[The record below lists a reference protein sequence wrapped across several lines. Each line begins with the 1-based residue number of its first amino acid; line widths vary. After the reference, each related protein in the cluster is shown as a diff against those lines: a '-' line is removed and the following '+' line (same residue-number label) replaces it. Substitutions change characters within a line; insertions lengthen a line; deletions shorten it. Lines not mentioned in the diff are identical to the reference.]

1 MFQEKIQEL
10 IATESQEESENQVP
24 LSKEDEDRIF
34 LQAIEASSHGRYMY
48 GTGRNKSSSFASD
61 ASTSFTPLEVAHQR
75 IRELESAQSQLQEEV
90 HELRSNIQSSNEWR
104 LQTEE
109 MMRRMM
115 EQMMEERERFR
126 AGQLPPDGP
135 GIDIR
140 QIRHQMFS
148 LEYIMFFNI

>member
-10 IATESQEESENQVP
+10 IATESQEESGNQVP

-48 GTGRNKSSSFASD
+48 GTSRNKSSSFASD

-90 HELRSNIQSSNEWR
+90 HELRSNIQSSNEWI

-135 GIDIR
+135 GID
-140 QIRHQMFS
+140 QTDS
-148 LEYIMFFNI
+148 PPDV

>member
-10 IATESQEESENQVP
+10 IATESKEESGNQVP
-24 LSKEDEDRIF
+24 LSKEDEDRIL
-34 LQAIEASSHGRYMY
+34 LQAIGASSHGRYMY

-135 GIDIR
+135 GID
-140 QIRHQMFS
+140 QTDLS
-148 LEYIMFFNI
+148 PDV

>member
-1 MFQEKIQEL
+1 M
-10 IATESQEESENQVP
+10 ESQEESGNQVP

-126 AGQLPPDGP
+126 VGQLPPDGP
-135 GIDIR
+135 GID
-140 QIRHQMFS
+140 QTNS
-148 LEYIMFFNI
+148 PPDV

>member
-10 IATESQEESENQVP
+10 IATESQEESGNQVP

-34 LQAIEASSHGRYMY
+34 LQAIEASTHGRYMY

-135 GIDIR
+135 GID
-140 QIRHQMFS
+140 QTDS
-148 LEYIMFFNI
+148 PPDV

>member
-10 IATESQEESENQVP
+10 IATESQEESGNQVP

-48 GTGRNKSSSFASD
+48 GTGRNKSSSFASN
-61 ASTSFTPLEVAHQR
+61 AFTSFTPLEVAHQR

-135 GIDIR
+135 GID
-140 QIRHQMFS
+140 QTDS
-148 LEYIMFFNI
+148 PPNV

>member
-135 GIDIR
+135 GID
-140 QIRHQMFS
+140 QTDS
-148 LEYIMFFNI
+148 PPDV

>member
-10 IATESQEESENQVP
+10 IATESQEESGNQVP

-48 GTGRNKSSSFASD
+48 GMGRNKSSSFASD

-104 LQTEE
+104 LQIEE
-109 MMRRMM
+109 MMHRMM

-126 AGQLPPDGP
+126 AGQLPPDGL
-135 GIDIR
+135 GID
-140 QIRHQMFS
+140 QTDS
-148 LEYIMFFNI
+148 PPDV

>member
-10 IATESQEESENQVP
+10 IATESQEESGNQVP

-109 MMRRMM
+109 MMCRMM

-135 GIDIR
+135 GID
-140 QIRHQMFS
+140 QTYS
-148 LEYIMFFNI
+148 PPDV

>member
-10 IATESQEESENQVP
+10 IATESQEESGNQVP

-48 GTGRNKSSSFASD
+48 GTGRNKSFSFASD

-126 AGQLPPDGP
+126 ASQLPPDGP
-135 GIDIR
+135 GID
-140 QIRHQMFS
+140 QTDS
-148 LEYIMFFNI
+148 PPDV

>member
-1 MFQEKIQEL
+1 M
-10 IATESQEESENQVP
+10 
-24 LSKEDEDRIF
+24 SKEDEDRIF

-135 GIDIR
+135 GID
-140 QIRHQMFS
+140 QTDS
-148 LEYIMFFNI
+148 PPDV

>member
-10 IATESQEESENQVP
+10 IATESQEESGNQVP

-126 AGQLPPDGP
+126 ADQLPPDGP
-135 GIDIR
+135 GID
-140 QIRHQMFS
+140 QTDS
-148 LEYIMFFNI
+148 PPDV

>member
-10 IATESQEESENQVP
+10 IATESQEESGNQVP

-75 IRELESAQSQLQEEV
+75 IRKLESAQSQLQEEV

-135 GIDIR
+135 GID
-140 QIRHQMFS
+140 QTYS
-148 LEYIMFFNI
+148 PPDV

>member
-115 EQMMEERERFR
+115 EQMMEEREMFR

-135 GIDIR
+135 GID
-140 QIRHQMFS
+140 QTDS
-148 LEYIMFFNI
+148 PPDV